1 MPAPG
6 APQYAEMGPR
16 VIGFL
21 IDWGIGIGGYI
32 AIVILTAILGAV
44 SDALGA
50 LFFFVGWLALI
61 GYYIF
66 YLPYME
72 GTTGQTIGKK
82 QQGIKVVSME
92 TGQPVGFPM
101 AFVRYLINSF
111 CGLFWLLPFFDSQ
124 KQTVGDKISK
134 GITVAA

>member
-32 AIVILTAILGAV
+32 ALLIVGGILGAI

-61 GYYIF
+61 GYYVF